1 MIEALN
7 VHYSYPNKVEALKG
21 VSLTIKD
28 GEFVAIMG
36 QNGAG
41 KSTFVKHFNGLLKP
55 SVGTV
60 KVNNVETTKTSV
72 ATLARN
78 VGFVFQNPDHQLF
91 SETVEDEVAFA
102 LKNFGFE
109 KEVIEKRIDW
119 ALNLLSLTQY
129 RKTSPFLLSGG
140 ERKRVALASVL
151 AWDPETLV
159 LDEPTIGQDH
169 EQKEKLRQFILQMQ
183 TQGKTVVAVT
193 HDVEFVAECNPRVV
207 LMKEG
212 KIVADG
218 MGNDILTDPVLLEQA
233 SIVLPQIAQVF
244 TKLSALG
251 LPKNIIDIYEAK
263 EIILKAKERRGA
275 MSVFDGLRFRKVY
288 SPIHNL
294 DPRIKFVYVIAV
306 FVVAILFSQIIPLLI
321 LFVMQIPFVLLARVQ
336 RQWLRSLRGAAF
348 LAAFIFIINVATT
361 FFTTGYH
368 LTAAAIESAAAS
380 DPALRRACRIFQRF
394 LS

>member
-1 MIEALN
+1 MIEAEN

-21 VSLTIKD
+21 VSITIKD

-55 SVGTV
+55 SIGTV
-60 KVNNVETTKTSV
+60 RANGVETTKTSV
-72 ATLARN
+72 ATLSRN

-91 SETVEDEVAFA
+91 SETVEDEIAFA

-109 KEVIEKRIDW
+109 PKVIEDRVTW

-151 AWDPETLV
+151 AWDPKTLI

-169 EQKEKLRQFILQMQ
+169 EQKEILRQFILQLQ
-183 TQGKTVVAVT
+183 TQGKTVVIVT
-193 HDVEFVAECNPRVV
+193 HDVEFVAESNPRVV

-218 MGNDILTDPVLLEQA
+218 IGKDILTNPALLEMS
-233 SIVLPQIAQVF
+233 SIVLPQIAQLF
-244 TKLSALG
+244 MKLSPLG
-251 LPKNIIDIYEAK
+251 FPKNIIDIYEAK
-263 EIILKAKERRGA
+263 EIILKAKE
-275 MSVFDGLRFRKVY
+275 SKN
-288 SPIHNL
+288 P
-294 DPRIKFVYVIAV
+294 K
-306 FVVAILFSQIIPLLI
+306 
-321 LFVMQIPFVLLARVQ
+321 
-336 RQWLRSLRGAAF
+336 
-348 LAAFIFIINVATT
+348 
-361 FFTTGYH
+361 
-368 LTAAAIESAAAS
+368 
-380 DPALRRACRIFQRF
+380 
-394 LS
+394 

>member
-1 MIEALN
+1 MIEAEN
-7 VHYSYPNKVEALKG
+7 VHYSYPSKVEALKG
-21 VSLTIKD
+21 ISLTIKD

-55 SVGTV
+55 SKGTV
-60 KVNNVETTKTSV
+60 RIDGVETTKSSV
-72 ATLARN
+72 ASLARN

-91 SETVEDEVAFA
+91 SETVEEEISFA

-109 KEVIEKRIDW
+109 QKVIEDRVTW
-119 ALNLLSLTQY
+119 ALELLSLSQY

-151 AWDPETLV
+151 AWDPQTLI

-169 EQKEKLRQFILQMQ
+169 EQKEKLRQFIMQMQ
-183 TQGKTVVAVT
+183 TQKKTVVAVT

-212 KIVADG
+212 KVVADG
-218 MGNDILTDPVLLEQA
+218 IGREILTDPAIRELS

-251 LPKNIIDIYEAK
+251 LPKDIIDIYEAK
-263 EIILKAKERRGA
+263 ALLLKTKERLGR
-275 MSVFDGLRFRKVY
+275 
-288 SPIHNL
+288 
-294 DPRIKFVYVIAV
+294 
-306 FVVAILFSQIIPLLI
+306 
-321 LFVMQIPFVLLARVQ
+321 
-336 RQWLRSLRGAAF
+336 
-348 LAAFIFIINVATT
+348 
-361 FFTTGYH
+361 
-368 LTAAAIESAAAS
+368 
-380 DPALRRACRIFQRF
+380 
-394 LS
+394 

>member
-1 MIEALN
+1 MIKTEN

-21 VSLTIKD
+21 VSLTIQD

-55 SVGTV
+55 SKGIVCING
-60 KVNNVETTKTSV
+60 VETTKSSV
-72 ATLARN
+72 ASLARN

-91 SETVEDEVAFA
+91 SETVEEEIGFA
-102 LKNFGFE
+102 LKNFGF
-109 KEVIEKRIDW
+109 KPEVIDERVTW

-151 AWDPETLV
+151 AWDPQTLI

-169 EQKEKLRQFILQMQ
+169 EQKEKLRQFILQLQ
-183 TQGKTVVAVT
+183 TQKKTVVTVT

-218 MGNDILTDPVLLEQA
+218 EGKKILTDPEILEMS

-244 TKLSALG
+244 NKLSALG
-251 LPKNIIDIYEAK
+251 LPKNVIDIYEAK
-263 EIILKAKERRGA
+263 DILMKAKESRRR
-275 MSVFDGLRFRKVY
+275 L
-288 SPIHNL
+288 
-294 DPRIKFVYVIAV
+294 
-306 FVVAILFSQIIPLLI
+306 
-321 LFVMQIPFVLLARVQ
+321 
-336 RQWLRSLRGAAF
+336 
-348 LAAFIFIINVATT
+348 
-361 FFTTGYH
+361 
-368 LTAAAIESAAAS
+368 
-380 DPALRRACRIFQRF
+380 
-394 LS
+394 